1 MAYSPAGATSDEN
14 NNQSN
19 FRWLVLFGIWLVYF
33 CFGLSVASL
42 APLVQVIE
50 LDLSIEHALMGTILG
65 AWPVVYIASSLPCG
79 ALLDRYGTSNMLV
92 ASTLIIALA
101 IALRGFAET
110 YFDLL
115 FTMVLFGLVAPIIS
129 TGAPKVISIWFTGK
143 DRGLG
148 TGVYFTGNALGG
160 ITALALSNSFLLPAV
175 GNNWR
180 YIFFIYAGL
189 IIFAGIIWLIIS
201 RNYLYRNIE
210 SKIKFD
216 KKIKYRTVIRNLL
229 NQRLIRLV
237 LIMGLFILFFNHGLT
252 QWLPTIL
259 IENGMNKVN
268 AGYWSSIPAVI
279 GLVSAPI
286 INRWAT
292 PQYRLQILMGLFV
305 CAAIATLMIF
315 LNHPS
320 TLFLGL
326 FLQGMCRGAMNGIA
340 ILMLID
346 NEDDKGNNVGA
357 STGLYWTVG
366 EVGGALGP
374 ATVGTIASLT
384 GNFDAALF
392 MMTAVAGILI
402 ICASRLIKHKRHQRV

>member
-1 MAYSPAGATSDEN
+1 MAYSVVGATSEEN
-14 NNQSN
+14 NNESS

-65 AWPVVYIASSLPCG
+65 AWPIVYIASSLPCG

-143 DRGLG
+143 ERGLG

-160 ITALALSNSFLLPAV
+160 ITALALSNSFLLPIV

-180 YIFFIYAGL
+180 YIFFIYGCLIILAGL
-189 IIFAGIIWLIIS
+189 IWLLIS
-201 RNYLYRNIE
+201 RNNLYRE
-210 SKIKFD
+210 TEAKIKFN
-216 KKIKYRTVIRNLL
+216 KKIKYRTVIKNLL
-229 NQRLIRLV
+229 KQDFIRLV

-259 IENGMNKVN
+259 VENGMNKVD
-268 AGYWSSIPAVI
+268 AGYWSAIPALI
-279 GLVSAPI
+279 GLISAPF
-286 INRWAT
+286 INQLAT

-305 CAAIATLMIF
+305 CAAFATLLIY

-357 STGLYWTVG
+357 ATGLYWTVG

-374 ATVGTIASLT
+374 VTVGTIASLT

-392 MMTAVAGILI
+392 MMTIIAGILI
-402 ICASRLIKHKRHQRV
+402 ICGSRLIKHKNLQRP

>member
-1 MAYSPAGATSDEN
+1 MAYSFVGATSEEN
-14 NNQSN
+14 NNESS

-65 AWPVVYIASSLPCG
+65 AWPIVYIASSLPCG

-143 DRGLG
+143 ERGLG
-148 TGVYFTGNALGG
+148 TGIYFTGNALGG
-160 ITALALSNSFLLPAV
+160 ITALALSNSFLLPIV

-180 YIFFIYAGL
+180 YIFFIYGCLIILAGL
-189 IIFAGIIWLIIS
+189 IWLIIS
-201 RNYLYRNIE
+201 RNNLYRE
-210 SKIKFD
+210 TEAKIKFN
-216 KKIKYRTVIRNLL
+216 KKIKYRTVIKNLL
-229 NQRLIRLV
+229 KQDFIRLV

-259 IENGMNKVN
+259 VENGMNKVD
-268 AGYWSSIPAVI
+268 AGYWSAIPALI
-279 GLVSAPI
+279 GLISAPF
-286 INRWAT
+286 INQLAT

-305 CAAIATLMIF
+305 CAAFATLLIY
-315 LNHPS
+315 LNHTS

-357 STGLYWTVG
+357 ATGLYWTVG

-392 MMTAVAGILI
+392 MMTIIAGILI
-402 ICASRLIKHKRHQRV
+402 ICGSRLIKHKNLQRP

>member
-1 MAYSPAGATSDEN
+1 MAYSVVGATSEEN
-14 NNQSN
+14 NNESS

-65 AWPVVYIASSLPCG
+65 AWPIVYIASSLPCG

-143 DRGLG
+143 ERGLG

-160 ITALALSNSFLLPAV
+160 ITALALSNSFLLPMV

-180 YIFFIYAGL
+180 YIFFIYGCLIILAGL
-189 IIFAGIIWLIIS
+189 IWLLIS
-201 RNYLYRNIE
+201 RNNLYRE
-210 SKIKFD
+210 TEAKIKFN
-216 KKIKYRTVIRNLL
+216 KKIKYRTVIKNLL
-229 NQRLIRLV
+229 KQDFIRLV

-259 IENGMNKVN
+259 VENGMNKVD
-268 AGYWSSIPAVI
+268 AGYWSAIPALI
-279 GLVSAPI
+279 GLISAPF
-286 INRWAT
+286 INQLAT

-305 CAAIATLMIF
+305 CAAFATLLIY

-357 STGLYWTVG
+357 ATGLYWTVG

-374 ATVGTIASLT
+374 VTVGTIASLT

-392 MMTAVAGILI
+392 MMTIIAGILI
-402 ICASRLIKHKRHQRV
+402 ICGSRLIKHKNLQRP

>member
-1 MAYSPAGATSDEN
+1 MAYSVVGATSEEN
-14 NNQSN
+14 NNASS

-65 AWPVVYIASSLPCG
+65 AWPIVYIASSLPCG

-143 DRGLG
+143 ERGLG

-160 ITALALSNSFLLPAV
+160 ITALALSNSFLLPMV

-189 IIFAGIIWLIIS
+189 IILAGLIWLIIS
-201 RNYLYRNIE
+201 RNNLYRE
-210 SKIKFD
+210 TEAKIKFN
-216 KKIKYRTVIRNLL
+216 KKIKYRTVIKNLL
-229 NQRLIRLV
+229 KQDFIRLV

-259 IENGMNKVN
+259 VENGMNKVD
-268 AGYWSSIPAVI
+268 AGYWSAIPALI
-279 GLVSAPI
+279 GLISAPF
-286 INRWAT
+286 INQLAT

-305 CAAIATLMIF
+305 CAAFATLLIY

-357 STGLYWTVG
+357 ATGLYWTVG

-374 ATVGTIASLT
+374 VTVGTIASLT

-392 MMTAVAGILI
+392 MMTIIAGILI
-402 ICASRLIKHKRHQRV
+402 ICGSRLIKHKNLQRP

>member
-1 MAYSPAGATSDEN
+1 MAYSPTGATSEEGSN
-14 NNQSN
+14 KSN

-79 ALLDRYGTSNMLV
+79 ALLDRYGTSVMLV

-143 DRGLG
+143 ERGLG

-160 ITALALSNSFLLPAV
+160 ITALALSNSFLLPML

-180 YIFFIYAGL
+180 NIFFIYACFIILAGL
-189 IIFAGIIWLIIS
+189 IWLIIS
-201 RNYLYRNIE
+201 QNNLYRNIE

-259 IENGMNKVN
+259 VENGMDKVN
-268 AGYWSSIPAVI
+268 AGYWSSIPAII
-279 GLVSAPI
+279 GLISAPI

-292 PQYRLQILMGLFV
+292 PQYRLQILMGLFF

-402 ICASRLIKHKRHQRV
+402 FCASSLIRHKRHQKA

>member
-1 MAYSPAGATSDEN
+1 MAYPSIGATSEEN
-14 NNQSN
+14 NNESR

-65 AWPVVYIASSLPCG
+65 AWPIVYIASSLPCG

-143 DRGLG
+143 ERGLG

-160 ITALALSNSFLLPAV
+160 ITALALSNSFLLPMV

-180 YIFFIYAGL
+180 YIFFIYGCLIILAGL
-189 IIFAGIIWLIIS
+189 IWLIIS
-201 RNYLYRNIE
+201 RNNLYRE
-210 SKIKFD
+210 TEAKIKFN
-216 KKIKYRTVIRNLL
+216 KKIKYRTVIKNLL
-229 NQRLIRLV
+229 KQDFIRLV

-259 IENGMNKVN
+259 VENGMNKVD
-268 AGYWSSIPAVI
+268 AGYWSAIPALI
-279 GLVSAPI
+279 GLISAPF
-286 INRWAT
+286 INQLAT

-305 CAAIATLMIF
+305 CAAFATLLIY

-357 STGLYWTVG
+357 ATGLYWTVG

-374 ATVGTIASLT
+374 VTVGTIASLT

-392 MMTAVAGILI
+392 MMTIIAGILI
-402 ICASRLIKHKRHQRV
+402 ICGSRLIKHKNLQRP

>member
-1 MAYSPAGATSDEN
+1 MAYSFVGATSEEN
-14 NNQSN
+14 NNESS

-65 AWPVVYIASSLPCG
+65 AWPIVYIASSLPCG

-143 DRGLG
+143 ERGLG

-160 ITALALSNSFLLPAV
+160 ITALALSNSFLLPIV

-180 YIFFIYAGL
+180 YIFFIYGCLIILAGL
-189 IIFAGIIWLIIS
+189 IWLLIS
-201 RNYLYRNIE
+201 RNNLYRE
-210 SKIKFD
+210 TEAKIKFN
-216 KKIKYRTVIRNLL
+216 KKIKYRTVIKNLL
-229 NQRLIRLV
+229 KQDFIRLV

-259 IENGMNKVN
+259 VENGMNKVD
-268 AGYWSSIPAVI
+268 AGYWSAIPALI
-279 GLVSAPI
+279 GLISAPF
-286 INRWAT
+286 INQLAT

-305 CAAIATLMIF
+305 CAAFATLLIY

-357 STGLYWTVG
+357 ATGLYWTVG

-392 MMTAVAGILI
+392 MMTIIAGILI
-402 ICASRLIKHKRHQRV
+402 ICGSRLIKHKNLQRP

>member
-1 MAYSPAGATSDEN
+1 MAYPSIGATSEEN
-14 NNQSN
+14 NNESR

-65 AWPVVYIASSLPCG
+65 AWPIVYIASSLPCG

-143 DRGLG
+143 ERGLG

-160 ITALALSNSFLLPAV
+160 ITALALSNSFLLPMV

-180 YIFFIYAGL
+180 YIFFIYACL
-189 IIFAGIIWLIIS
+189 IILAGLIWLIIS
-201 RNYLYRNIE
+201 NNNLYRE
-210 SKIKFD
+210 TETKIKFN
-216 KKIKYRTVIRNLL
+216 KKIKYRTVIKNLL
-229 NQRLIRLV
+229 KQDFIRLV

-259 IENGMNKVN
+259 VENGMNKVD
-268 AGYWSSIPAVI
+268 AGYWSAIPALI
-279 GLVSAPI
+279 GLISAPF
-286 INRWAT
+286 INQLAT

-305 CAAIATLMIF
+305 CAAFATLLIY
-315 LNHPS
+315 LNHTS

-357 STGLYWTVG
+357 ATGLYWTVG

-392 MMTAVAGILI
+392 MMTIIAGILI
-402 ICASRLIKHKRHQRV
+402 ICGSRLIKHKNLQSQ

>member
-1 MAYSPAGATSDEN
+1 MAYSFVGATSEEN
-14 NNQSN
+14 NNESS

-65 AWPVVYIASSLPCG
+65 AWPIVYIASSLPCG

-143 DRGLG
+143 ERGLG
-148 TGVYFTGNALGG
+148 TGIYFTGNALGG
-160 ITALALSNSFLLPAV
+160 ITALALSNSFLLPMV

-180 YIFFIYAGL
+180 YIFFIYACL
-189 IIFAGIIWLIIS
+189 IILAGLTWLIIS
-201 RNYLYRNIE
+201 RNNLYRE
-210 SKIKFD
+210 TEAKIKFN
-216 KKIKYRTVIRNLL
+216 KKIKYRTVIKNLL
-229 NQRLIRLV
+229 KQDFIRLV

-259 IENGMNKVN
+259 VENGMNKID
-268 AGYWSSIPAVI
+268 AGYWSAIPALI
-279 GLVSAPI
+279 GLISAPF
-286 INRWAT
+286 INQLAT
-292 PQYRLQILMGLFV
+292 PKYRLQILMGLFV
-305 CAAIATLMIF
+305 CAAFATLLIY
-315 LNHPS
+315 LNYPS

-326 FLQGMCRGAMNGIA
+326 ILQGMCRGAMNGIA

-357 STGLYWTVG
+357 ATGLYWTVG

-384 GNFDAALF
+384 GNFDAALL
-392 MMTAVAGILI
+392 MMTIIAGILI
-402 ICASRLIKHKRHQRV
+402 ICGSRLIKHKNLQRP

>member
-1 MAYSPAGATSDEN
+1 MAYPSIGATSEEN
-14 NNQSN
+14 NNESR

-65 AWPVVYIASSLPCG
+65 AWPIVYIASSLPCG

-143 DRGLG
+143 ERGLG

-160 ITALALSNSFLLPAV
+160 ITALALSNSFLLPMV

-180 YIFFIYAGL
+180 YIFFIYGCLIILAGL
-189 IIFAGIIWLIIS
+189 IWLLIS
-201 RNYLYRNIE
+201 RNNLYRE
-210 SKIKFD
+210 TEAKIKFN
-216 KKIKYRTVIRNLL
+216 KKIKYRTVIKNLL
-229 NQRLIRLV
+229 KQDFIRLV

-259 IENGMNKVN
+259 VENGMNKVD
-268 AGYWSSIPAVI
+268 AGYWSAIPALI
-279 GLVSAPI
+279 GLISAPF
-286 INRWAT
+286 INQLAT

-305 CAAIATLMIF
+305 CAAFATLLIY
-315 LNHPS
+315 LNHTS

-357 STGLYWTVG
+357 ATGLYWTVG

-392 MMTAVAGILI
+392 MMTIIAGILI
-402 ICASRLIKHKRHQRV
+402 ICGSRLIKHKNLQSQ

>member
-1 MAYSPAGATSDEN
+1 MAYSFVGATSEEN
-14 NNQSN
+14 NNESS

-65 AWPVVYIASSLPCG
+65 AWPIVYIASSLPCG

-143 DRGLG
+143 ERGLG

-160 ITALALSNSFLLPAV
+160 ITALALSNSFLLPMV

-180 YIFFIYAGL
+180 YIFFIYACL
-189 IIFAGIIWLIIS
+189 IILAGLIWLIIS
-201 RNYLYRNIE
+201 RNNLYRE
-210 SKIKFD
+210 TEAKIKFN
-216 KKIKYRTVIRNLL
+216 KKIKYRTVIKNLL
-229 NQRLIRLV
+229 KQDFIRLV

-259 IENGMNKVN
+259 VENGMNKVD
-268 AGYWSSIPAVI
+268 AGYWSAIPALI
-279 GLVSAPI
+279 GLISAPF
-286 INRWAT
+286 INQLAT

-305 CAAIATLMIF
+305 CAAFATLLIY

-357 STGLYWTVG
+357 ATGLYWTVG

-374 ATVGTIASLT
+374 VTVGTIASLT

-392 MMTAVAGILI
+392 MMTIIAGILI
-402 ICASRLIKHKRHQRV
+402 ICGSRLIKHKNLQRP

>member
-1 MAYSPAGATSDEN
+1 MAYPSIGATSEEN
-14 NNQSN
+14 NNESR

-65 AWPVVYIASSLPCG
+65 AWPIVYIASSLPCG

-143 DRGLG
+143 ERGLG

-160 ITALALSNSFLLPAV
+160 ITALALSNSFLLPIV

-180 YIFFIYAGL
+180 YIFFIYGCLIILAGL
-189 IIFAGIIWLIIS
+189 IWLIIS
-201 RNYLYRNIE
+201 RNNLYRE
-210 SKIKFD
+210 TEAKIKFN
-216 KKIKYRTVIRNLL
+216 KKIKYRTVIKNLL
-229 NQRLIRLV
+229 KQDFIRLV

-259 IENGMNKVN
+259 VENGMNKVD
-268 AGYWSSIPAVI
+268 AGYWSAIPALI
-279 GLVSAPI
+279 GLISAPF
-286 INRWAT
+286 INQLAT

-305 CAAIATLMIF
+305 CAAFATLLIY

-357 STGLYWTVG
+357 ATGLYWTVG

-392 MMTAVAGILI
+392 MMTIIAGILI
-402 ICASRLIKHKRHQRV
+402 ICGSRLIKHQNLQRP